1 MPHFFEDTRS
11 GGYFL
16 ARRLAKTL
24 CVAGDANSRCNRAH
38 TATLFVGVG
47 SRFCERHTM
56 ALFITNLINIVLSS
70 IVPLIIELLLE
81 LFTGQTPG

>member
-16 ARRLAKTL
+16 ARHFAKTFY
-24 CVAGDANSRCNRAH
+24 VACDTDSSYTQTP
-38 TATLFVGVG
+38 TAILFVGVG

-56 ALFITNLINIVLSS
+56 ALFITNLINMVLSS
-70 IVPLIIELLLE
+70 IVPMIIEFLLE
-81 LFTGQTPG
+81 LLTGTTPG